1 MRQLL
6 FHFVIASS
14 VLGFITS
21 SSSQSLIVLQ
31 SLEVGLPLGQAKQYC
46 CPTLIGGSAKTTNS
60 HSNTRIMMNMHV
72 VDIFNRLYIGAV
84 VVVIV
89 TYLYLFIHT
98 KIVHI
103 LEYKHFNCKHVKWCI
118 SLLLINLIFVSLIKK
133 THQGNSE
140 IWSHYTIG
148 RLIQV

>member
-1 MRQLL
+1 MRQIL
-6 FHFVIASS
+6 FNFVIASS

-72 VDIFNRLYIGAV
+72 V